1 MSFISLSTVA
11 GYIIIDVIAIP
22 IPSNPSS
29 LTLPSY
35 TRARASS
42 HPGPPRLDVQTEL
55 PPRAHSRTPSPSPRL
70 NAMPSFSFVGA
81 LEFRQVVTS
90 LQSQAA
96 TRSLSIFESP
106 LTPYPGGHYH
116 HHRNS
121 WSRPHTPAGGDENV
135 DPWDASLGV
144 PLNDRSPQLIVT
156 NPLPDDLSGPGQLT
170 PLIEFGD
177 DTAPIPIIS
186 RTPAS
191 PTSDAD
197 SSSVTPTP
205 VPPTK
210 RQRLLHVLGHAYHT
224 LFPTLQDF
232 RSKTVLRKV
241 AAVFAAPAV
250 FALTITLPV
259 IVTPYNSTHAQHEKM
274 SAVEGRDEQLVAF
287 EEESAGVDRALLAED
302 EVEEEMHELQFN
314 KWLMAAQCAL
324 GPLFCVAVLFSE
336 SVSSSHRLV
345 GCLSTFAENT
355 KREGWL
361 LLGTA
366 IVGLCAGVLV
376 AVFAKRGDHPSSKMA
391 RCSMGF
397 LVSMVWIMAIADEV
411 VNVLQVCSHCL
422 IVAHRLSDTCIL

>member
-1 MSFISLSTVA
+1 
-11 GYIIIDVIAIP
+11 
-22 IPSNPSS
+22 
-29 LTLPSY
+29 
-35 TRARASS
+35 
-42 HPGPPRLDVQTEL
+42 
-55 PPRAHSRTPSPSPRL
+55 
-70 NAMPSFSFVGA
+70 MPSFSFVGA

-397 LVSMVWIMAIADEV
+397 LVSMVWITAIADEV

-422 IVAHRLSDTCIL
+422 IVAHRLSDTCVL